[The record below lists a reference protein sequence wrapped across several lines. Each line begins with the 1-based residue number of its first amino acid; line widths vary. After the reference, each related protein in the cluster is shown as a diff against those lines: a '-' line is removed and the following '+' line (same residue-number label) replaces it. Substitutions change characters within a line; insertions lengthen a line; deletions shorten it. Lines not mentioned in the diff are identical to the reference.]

1 MAQKIREETEI
12 NKQNEKKIEKDK
24 NNQKKFNIN
33 GKTSKKDND
42 MIQKMNGKNN
52 TQRYNKDNLNH

>member
-33 GKTSKKDND
+33 GKLSKKDND